1 MNYTPQQ
8 DLLTE
13 EQFHVTYGNFWPR
26 FWAVLIDGIILSVLT
41 PITVYNKTEWKNLFL
56 LIVVSF
62 IQFSY
67 KPFFEYRYGAT
78 PGKMALRLKVVNYE
92 FQQASLAQIITRNI
106 FGILSGL
113 IVLVIGIY
121 TFSQPEF
128 LSVSSL
134 QQYSRLGYTGMAT
147 LTWECFIFIILLI
160 DFSFLVSSADS
171 RSLHDRM
178 GRTFVIRT

>member
-1 MNYTPQQ
+1 MNYAPQQ

-26 FWAVLIDGIILSVLT
+26 FWAVLIDGIILSVFT
-41 PITVYNKTEWKNLFL
+41 PITVYNKTEWKNLSL
-56 LIVVSF
+56 LIIVSF

-134 QQYSRLGYTGMAT
+134 QQYSRLGYTGIAT

-160 DFSFLVSSADS
+160 DFIFLVSSADS

-178 GRTFVIRT
+178 GRTFVIKT